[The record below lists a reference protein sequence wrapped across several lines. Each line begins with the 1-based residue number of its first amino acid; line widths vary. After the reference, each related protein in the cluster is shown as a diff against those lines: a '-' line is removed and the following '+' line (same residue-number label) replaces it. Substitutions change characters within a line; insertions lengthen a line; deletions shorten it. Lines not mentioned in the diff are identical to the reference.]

1 METLIFCTFAF
12 AIAATS
18 LPVILIL
25 MIPSSR
31 IKLAISI
38 WLIAP
43 LAIYIAVITYE
54 AVSSVGSAF
63 SFNNA
68 LLGFSLIS
76 AFAVLPWLFLS
87 AIGALIGFLLKWLI
101 AKLK

>member
-1 METLIFCTFAF
+1 MFTIYAL
-12 AIAATS
+12 AITAVALPAA
-18 LPVILIL
+18 LIL
-25 MIPSSR
+25 VIPSDHR
-31 IKLAISI
+31 MLAISI
-38 WLIAP
+38 WLLAP
-43 LAIYIAVITYE
+43 LAAYIAVITCE
-54 AVSSVGSAF
+54 TISSAGSAF